1 MSVAVTGMGI
11 ICAIGH
17 DAGDVWKNITNNRS
31 GIGPSEGL
39 DTPIS
44 KTHVFGQIKL
54 TNSQLVSDLGEN
66 AIGLSRTSLLSIV
79 AIKEALDSAGIGAS
93 EVDGL
98 IAGTTVGGMDKSEK
112 FFSERIQK
120 DNNSKINSLLTHSC
134 GDTTTRVAHFL
145 GFNGKI
151 ETVCTACSSSAN
163 SIMLGKRMIE
173 SGQYERVIV
182 GGTDPLTAFTA
193 NGFNSLMILDPYHT
207 RPMSGDRKGLNLG
220 EGAAY
225 LVLESEDS
233 AKQRGADIHGLITGC
248 GNTNDAYHATASSPD
263 GDGAYLS
270 MTKALSMAGIKASE
284 VDYIN
289 AHGTGTPN
297 NDESE
302 SKAVDRVFG
311 SQVPSISST
320 KGFTGHTLGAAG
332 AIEAVLSLLAIE
344 HQKVLPNHNY
354 SESMPETD
362 WEPVKELSD
371 QRIDHVMSNSFG
383 FGGNNSTVIIS
394 KAR

>member
-11 ICAIGH
+11 ICAIGLGA
-17 DAGDVWKNITNNRS
+17 DEVWENLSNNRS
-31 GIGPSEGL
+31 GIGPAEGL
-39 DTPIS
+39 NTPLS

-54 TNSQLVSDLGEN
+54 TNSQLIAGIDED
-66 AIGLSRTSLLSIV
+66 AKGLSRTSLLSIV
-79 AIKEALDSAGIGAS
+79 AIKEALAS
-93 EVDGL
+93 SGMSTQDVDGL
-98 IAGTTVGGMDKSEK
+98 ISGTTVGGMDRSEN
-112 FFSERIQK
+112 FFSDRIQK
-120 DNNSKINSLLTHSC
+120 NDNSKINALLTHSC
-134 GDTTTRVAHFL
+134 GDTTTRVAHVL
-145 GFNGKI
+145 GINGKL

-173 SGQYERVIV
+173 SGKYKKVLV
-182 GGTDPLTAFTA
+182 GGVDPLTAFTA
-193 NGFNSLMILDPYHT
+193 NGFNSLMILDPLHT

-220 EGAAY
+220 EGAAF

-233 AKQRGADIHGLITGC
+233 AKQRGANILGSITGC

-311 SQVPSISST
+311 SDVPSISST

-332 AIEAVLSLLAIE
+332 AIEAVLSLLTIK
-344 HQKVLPNHNY
+344 HQKALPNHNY
-354 SESMPETD
+354 SEPMPETD
-362 WEPVKELSD
+362 WEPVKKMQD
-371 QRIDHVMSNSFG
+371 QKIDHVMSNSFG
-383 FGGNNSTVIIS
+383 FGGNNSTIIIS
-394 KAR
+394 KAK